1 MLNHM
6 RQPFNKLIYEWCY
19 SAFKTLMISISLAT
33 TINNLV
39 VSRIY
44 YPNCFTSKQM
54 SFLRAN

>member
-1 MLNHM
+1 M

-39 VSRIY
+39 ISRIF